1 MATTTKPKPRIQRI
15 TSKGQ
20 ITLPV
25 AWRRKVKTDMIL
37 VRESGNAIEIVPA
50 RTFKMLPEDRDND
63 IIIFNA
69 DRDNGGKGI
78 EASVLADMLRRSI
91 AKDKK
96 SKRDHGSH

>member
-1 MATTTKPKPRIQRI
+1 MNSLSKPRIQRI

-20 ITLPV
+20 ITLPIS
-25 AWRRKVKTDMIL
+25 WRRKVQTEMIMI
-37 VRESGNAIEIVPA
+37 RETSNGIHISPA
-50 RTFKMLPEDRDND
+50 RTLKLDPEDRNDD

-91 AKDKK
+91 TKDKK
-96 SKRDHGSH
+96 SKRGS